1 MAPARSRSPQR
12 PKTSSVGNVLGSRY
26 SERNCIIQCVCL
38 VHWPDNAV
46 TERTNGNQINKFART
61 SKYLQGHQIICEN
74 IKIFER
80 MSKFLQEYQNT
91 YNNIKILAR
100 TSTYLQEYQNICNN
114 IKIFGRTSK
123 CLQEYQK
130 TCNNINIFAR
140 NSKRKKVF
148 REILSLCCC
157 HIGQTM

>member
-26 SERNCIIQCVCL
+26 SEQNCVIQCVCL

-61 SKYLQGHQIICEN
+61 SKYLQGHQIICKN

-80 MSKFLQEYQNT
+80 MSKFLQEYSNT
-91 YNNIKILAR
+91 YND
-100 TSTYLQEYQNICNN
+100 
-114 IKIFGRTSK
+114 
-123 CLQEYQK
+123 
-130 TCNNINIFAR
+130 INILAR
-140 NSKRKKVF
+140 NSKQKKYCPCVVVTLG
-148 REILSLCCC
+148 RQCSCTVGEWKLKTVCKNIYIC
-157 HIGQTM
+157 